1 MTGAGKRRL
10 AGRAGLWASLRAS
23 LLARPSLVAALALG
37 FAVLG
42 GVAQQ
47 GPPQEKPPEQVSG
60 DKKDQGVEIPTI
72 LPKGK
77 KLVLKDGSFH
87 LVREYARKGDR
98 VRYYSVERSAWE
110 EIPTDLV
117 DWEATRKAEAA
128 EEQRQREALEKIR
141 AVQAAE
147 RAAAA
152 EVEVDA
158 SVEVAPGVFLPGG
171 EGMFVVEGR
180 NVSPLTQAAAEIK
193 RDKGR
198 LVEQVLVPVPVVPT
212 RFKVQVPGKRAVL
225 RINTAQPEF
234 YMRTADAR
242 EPEMELIRA
251 EIKGDKRQ
259 IGLLST
265 NIAGEHSEKRSSIS
279 IQRWRVAKGLY
290 RFTLSQP
297 LNPGEYALAEILP
310 DGMNLFVWDFG
321 VDDSASRPTSP
332 HSSRGRPGTSSSCR
346 EVSGHCWGTS

>member
-1 MTGAGKRRL
+1 MNGARKRRL
-10 AGRAGLWASLRAS
+10 AGRAGLWASARTG
-23 LLARPSLVAALALG
+23 LLAPPFLVVALALG
-37 FAVLG
+37 LAALAG
-42 GVAQQ
+42 AAQQ
-47 GPPQEKPPEQVSG
+47 GTLQEKPPEQVSK
-60 DKKDQGVEIPTI
+60 DKKDQSLEVPAV

-77 KLVLKDGSFH
+77 KLFLRDGSFQI
-87 LVREYARKGDR
+87 VREYAQKGDR

-110 EIPTDLV
+110 EIPTELV

-152 EVEVDA
+152 DVDVDA
-158 SVEVAPGVFLPGG
+158 SIEVAPGVFLPGG

-180 NVSPLTQAAAEIK
+180 SISPLTQAAAEAK
-193 RDKGR
+193 LDKGR
-198 LVEQVLVPVPVVPT
+198 VVEQVLVPVPVVPT
-212 RFKVQVPGKRAVL
+212 RFKVQVPGKRAAL
-225 RINTAQPEF
+225 RVSTAQPEF

-242 EPEMELIRA
+242 EPEMELILA

-259 IGLLST
+259 LGLLSK
-265 NIAGEHSEKRSSIS
+265 NIAGERSEKRNSIS

-297 LNPGEYALAEILP
+297 LKPGEYALAEILP
-310 DGMNLFVWDFG
+310 DGMNLYVWDFG
-321 VDDSASRPTSP
+321 VDISASRPASP
-332 HSSRGRPGTSSSCR
+332 QSQPGQAKQKQ
-346 EVSGHCWGTS
+346 